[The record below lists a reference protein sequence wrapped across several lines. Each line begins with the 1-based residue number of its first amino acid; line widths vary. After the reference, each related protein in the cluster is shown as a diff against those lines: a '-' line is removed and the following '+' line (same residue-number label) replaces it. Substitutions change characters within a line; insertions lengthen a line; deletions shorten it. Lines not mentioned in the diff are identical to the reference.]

1 MSLGCRS
8 SWELAWSFKV
18 EREVLIF
25 HPLSTKFEPIHC
37 LFPRSFQVTV
47 MWRGSPWRSS
57 FLWGSRM
64 RHPSMGWPS
73 LVPSTPVQSSEQKI
87 MTFRTSWTSL
97 GSQLAPGLCSLSAI
111 QFQCCLVSEDFFF
124 LAPHQDISKE
134 IFRTILYSVCLV
146 VIRRVIHFIPFI
158 YSGWR
163 PSKNPVL
170 YLMPKGPLQAEFP
183 ASWRRTTLVLH
194 LIGGGPPTL
203 WSVICFFQI

>member
-1 MSLGCRS
+1 MSLGCKS

-25 HPLSTKFEPIHC
+25 HPLSTKFKPIHC
-37 LFPRSFQVTV
+37 LSRSPL
-47 MWRGSPWRSS
+47 RGGAALGGPASCGVLVWEIPPWVGPALSPVPQCSHQSRRS
-57 FLWGSRM
+57 
-64 RHPSMGWPS
+64 WPS
-73 LVPSTPVQSSEQKI
+73 GL
-87 MTFRTSWTSL
+87 RGRHWAHNWLL
-97 GSQLAPGLCSLSAI
+97 GSAPSLQS

-146 VIRRVIHFIPFI
+146 VIRRVIHFIHFI

-170 YLMPKGPLQAEFP
+170 YLTSEGPLQAEFP
-183 ASWRRTTLVLH
+183 VSWRRPAFVPH

-203 WSVICFFQI
+203 WTVICFTQI